1 MNAFGV
7 NWNVISFYVASFFAS
22 LSLAGVTMRIT
33 EDIIRRKS
41 EHNEDLLE
49 DLEEI
54 ALHQLEIEKIE
65 LIDRLCK
72 DLKILL
78 LQNNLIGE

>member
-1 MNAFGV
+1 
-7 NWNVISFYVASFFAS
+7 
-22 LSLAGVTMRIT
+22 MRIT
-33 EDIIRRKS
+33 EDLIRRKS
-41 EHNEDLLE
+41 EHNEGALE

-72 DLKILL
+72 DLRILL
-78 LQNNLIGE
+78 LQNNLIGGFCWHAGRSKCRKVATGHRT

>member
-1 MNAFGV
+1 
-7 NWNVISFYVASFFAS
+7 
-22 LSLAGVTMRIT
+22 MRIT
-33 EDIIRRKS
+33 EELIRRKS
-41 EHNEDLLE
+41 EHNEDTLE
-49 DLEEI
+49 NLEEI

-78 LQNNLIGE
+78 LQNNLIGGFNNLAWMQHLLRPGAP